1 MRWKTLDYEKL
12 TPMMQHYI
20 SIKRKHPDCIIMY
33 RLGDFYEMFFDDA
46 ETAARILEL
55 ALTQRDCG
63 LEERASMCGVPHHVV
78 ETYISRLV
86 TAGQKVAVV
95 DQMENPAEAKGLVKR
110 SVTRIITP
118 GTLTDTD
125 SLNQREN
132 NYLLAVYVHGHR
144 MGLAYTD
151 ISTGEISATQIKEV
165 PSVETSILD
174 WLTSLRPSELLFVSD
189 EDLVQKSFLDDVPE
203 QNVIDLSYVERE
215 GIFLTRLNPIAYDNK
230 NVETILN
237 KYIQKKNR
245 KAMDKHLLASI
256 ALATLLDYIYS
267 FQDKKLDHLNEV
279 RWLNPTKV
287 LKMNA
292 STRENLELHYNIN
305 TRSKKNSLLGVLNQT
320 QTAMGS
326 RLLSKWLEFPLVD
339 VNEIEERLDIVEY
352 YYNNLLFETKVAE
365 SLGKIYD
372 LERLLSKFSYN
383 RGNARDMLSL
393 SLSLKPLPQLKKLLI
408 ETNLPLLQAL
418 GQELDPIEDVAL
430 AIDKAIEEDPPLT
443 LTEGGLIKNGFDEKL
458 DDIRHASDR
467 ARERLLSYEIE
478 EQERTGIKNLRVV
491 FKKNMGYFI
500 EITNSNLSKVPED
513 YRRRQTLKNA
523 ERFLTDELEE
533 QTRIILGSEQ
543 AIFDYEYAVFQ
554 ELRTY
559 IGEQTVRIQT
569 TAETVARLDAL
580 LSFARVAKKN
590 HYTRPSFHQSDEID
604 IKNGRHPVIEQ
615 TSSQF
620 IGNDLSI
627 GNEGNLVHI
636 ITGPNMAGKSTYMRQ
651 NALIVL
657 MAQVGSFVP
666 ADSCHLPITDQ
677 IFTRIGAMDNL
688 ASGDSTFMVEMKE
701 MANIL
706 QDATERSFLILDEVG
721 RGTSTNDGL
730 SIAYAIV
737 EYLIKVTRAKT
748 LFATHYH
755 ELTVLSDHY
764 GEIKNKKVDIEEQ
777 GGNLLF
783 LRKVVDGKA
792 DKSYGIEVARLSG
805 LPQEVL
811 QRANFLLTTI
821 DAGNELNALS
831 DLPEQTQ
838 LRNDFLSFEKD
849 SIIKDLQDIK
859 IEELSPIEAL
869 NLLNQF
875 VLRSQDVD

>member
-1 MRWKTLDYEKL
+1 MRWKTLDYDKL

-20 SIKRKHPDCIIMY
+20 SIKRRHPDCIIMY

-46 ETAARILEL
+46 ETASRILEL
-55 ALTQRDCG
+55 ALTERDCG
-63 LEERASMCGVPHHVV
+63 LEERAAMCGVPQHVV

-125 SLNQREN
+125 SLNQKEN

-144 MGLAYTD
+144 LGIAYTD
-151 ISTGEISATQIKEV
+151 ISTGEISATELKEV
-165 PSVETSILD
+165 QSIETSILD
-174 WLTSLRPSELLFVSD
+174 WITTLRPSELLFIND
-189 EDLVQKSFLDDVPE
+189 EDFVQKSFLNEVPD
-203 QNVIDLSYVERE
+203 QDAIDLAYVERE
-215 GIFLTRLNPIAYDNK
+215 GIFLTRLNPVAYDNK
-230 NVETILN
+230 NVEAILN
-237 KYIQKKNR
+237 KYLSKKNR
-245 KAMDKHLLASI
+245 QSMDKHLMASI
-256 ALATLLDYIYS
+256 ALATMLDYIYS

-279 RWLNPTKV
+279 RWLNPQQV

-292 STRENLELHYNIN
+292 STRENLEIHYNIN
-305 TRSKKNSLLGVLNQT
+305 TRSKKHSLLGVMNQT
-320 QTAMGS
+320 QTAIGS
-326 RLLSKWLEFPLVD
+326 RLLSKWLEFPLLDVD
-339 VNEIEERLDIVEY
+339 DIEERLDIVDY
-352 YYNNLLFETKVAE
+352 FYHNLVLQTKINDNL
-365 SLGKIYD
+365 SKIYD

-383 RGNARDMLSL
+383 RGNARDMLAL
-393 SLSLKPLPQLKKLLI
+393 GLSLKPLPALKVLLSETDSPLLKKI
-408 ETNLPLLQAL
+408 
-418 GQELDPIEDVAL
+418 GDDLDTIQDVAV
-430 AIDKAIEEDPPLT
+430 AIEKAIEENPPLT
-443 LTEGGLIKNGFDEKL
+443 LTEGGLIKTGYDEKL
-458 DDIRHASDR
+458 DHIRQSSDR
-467 ARERLLSYEIE
+467 ARERLLNYEVE

-500 EITNSNLSKVPED
+500 EVTNSNLQKIPDD

-543 AIFDYEYAVFQ
+543 AIFDYEYNLFQ
-554 ELRTY
+554 ELRSY
-559 IGEQTVRIQT
+559 IGQQTVRIQT
-569 TAETVARLDAL
+569 TAETIGRLDVL
-580 LSFARVAKKN
+580 LSFAKVAKKN
-590 HYTRPSFHQSDEID
+590 NYVRPVFHDSDEIT
-604 IKNGRHPVIEQ
+604 IKNGRHPVVEQ

-620 IGNDLSI
+620 IGNDLEI
-627 GNEGNLVHI
+627 GDAGNRIHI

-677 IFTRIGAMDNL
+677 IFTRIGALDNL

-706 QDATERSFLILDEVG
+706 RDATNRSFLILDEVG

-737 EYLIKVTRAKT
+737 EYLSRETKAKT

-755 ELTVLSDHY
+755 ELTALSDQC
-764 GEIKNKKVDIEEQ
+764 EDVQNKKVDIEEQ
-777 GGNLLF
+777 GGDLLF
-783 LRKVVDGKA
+783 LRKVIDGKA

-811 QRANFLLTTI
+811 QRASYLLTTI
-821 DAGNELNALS
+821 DEGNELNALA
-831 DLPEQTQ
+831 DLPEQTR
-838 LRNDFLSFEKD
+838 LNDDFTAFEKD
-849 SIIKDLQDIK
+849 TIIRELQDIN
-859 IEELSPIEAL
+859 IEELSPIQAL

>member
-189 EDLVQKSFLDDVPE
+189 EDLVQKSFLDEVPE
-203 QNVIDLSYVERE
+203 QNAIDLSYVERE

-352 YYNNLLFETKVAE
+352 YYNNLLFETKVAK

-393 SLSLKPLPQLKKLLI
+393 SLSLKPLPQLKKLLV
-408 ETNLPLLQAL
+408 ETDLPLLQAI

-651 NALIVL
+651 NALIIL

-666 ADSCHLPITDQ
+666 ADSCHLPISDQ

-701 MANIL
+701 MANL
-706 QDATERSFLILDEVG
+706 M
-721 RGTSTNDGL
+721 
-730 SIAYAIV
+730 
-737 EYLIKVTRAKT
+737 K
-748 LFATHYH
+748 
-755 ELTVLSDHY
+755 
-764 GEIKNKKVDIEEQ
+764 
-777 GGNLLF
+777 
-783 LRKVVDGKA
+783 
-792 DKSYGIEVARLSG
+792 
-805 LPQEVL
+805 
-811 QRANFLLTTI
+811 
-821 DAGNELNALS
+821 
-831 DLPEQTQ
+831 
-838 LRNDFLSFEKD
+838 
-849 SIIKDLQDIK
+849 
-859 IEELSPIEAL
+859 
-869 NLLNQF
+869 
-875 VLRSQDVD
+875 